1 MNATQV
7 TLEGPAAVTRAAV
20 RFDLV
25 KNRMSR
31 SRIGAALSVG
41 MDA

>member
-7 TLEGPAAVTRAAV
+7 TLEGPAAV
-20 RFDLV
+20 RFDPV
-25 KNRMSR
+25 KKRIPR